1 MAGPLFHKN
10 CDELLM
16 VNFVVLE
23 DSFSIVEN
31 VLVLISIFDYLY
43 AHSHF

>member
-16 VNFVVLE
+16 FNFFVLE
-23 DSFSIVEN
+23 DSFCIVEN
-31 VLVLISIFDYLY
+31 VLVLLIFDYLY